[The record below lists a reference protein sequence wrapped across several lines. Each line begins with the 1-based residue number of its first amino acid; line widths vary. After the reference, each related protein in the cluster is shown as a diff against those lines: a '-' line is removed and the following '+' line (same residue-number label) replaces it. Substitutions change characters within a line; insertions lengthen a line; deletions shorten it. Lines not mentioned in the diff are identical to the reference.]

1 MRGQDGSI
9 DEEFACA
16 QTILTQTKRG
26 QKHDI
31 MPVGQRPPPRQIACS
46 SAPRCRCE
54 QVPWPQRH
62 AGEHAGPHDVSE
74 YGSVNAG
81 SPAHPVTA

>member
-46 SAPRCRCE
+46 SAPAMPMRTGALAATPCR
-54 QVPWPQRH
+54 
-62 AGEHAGPHDVSE
+62 
-74 YGSVNAG
+74 
-81 SPAHPVTA
+81 